1 MPRGNGVKVGGD
13 SQVGYLLRGLA
24 TTSKKTL
31 ISPQFTSDPFQ
42 GLAVREKKKKAKTG
56 ENGNVT
62 FC

>member
-1 MPRGNGVKVGGD
+1 MRPTNLDRRIHESRMGVK
-13 SQVGYLLRGLA
+13 R
-24 TTSKKTL
+24 KKTL

-42 GLAVREKKKKAKTG
+42 GLAVREKKKKVKTG